1 MKNKDIRDY
10 AKSRGVLLWQIAESL
25 GLTDSSFSR
34 KLRHEFSPDEKQR
47 IIKIIDKL
55 ERETA

>member
-1 MKNKDIRDY
+1 LKNKDIRDY

-25 GLTDSSFSR
+25 GITDSSFSR
-34 KLRHEFSPDEKQR
+34 KLRHEFPPDEKQK
-47 IIKIIDKL
+47 IMKIIDKL